1 VSILIP
7 VEPGLVAV
15 FAAAVGDHDEEYR
28 RQIGAPIGRP
38 LLVPLT
44 YTRAVAQHFDR
55 DGELRAW
62 PGGEPTPEGG
72 GSGRLHAEQ
81 HFEYHRPLRAG
92 ETLTATTYG
101 GNTWSKVGRS
111 GGLDFAETI
120 TDFHGAEGDL
130 VVRTR
135 RVSVRQREHAD
146 G

>member
-1 VSILIP
+1 VSILLP
-7 VEPGLVAV
+7 VDPGLVAV
-15 FAAAVGDHDEEYR
+15 FAASVGDLDEEYWS
-28 RQIGAPIGRP
+28 QIGAPLGRT

-81 HFEYHRPLRAG
+81 HFEYFRPLRTG

-101 GNTWSKVGRS
+101 ESTWSKQGRS

-120 TDFHGAEGDL
+120 TDFRGTEGDL

-135 RVSVRQREHAD
+135 RVSVRQQEHAD